1 MATKQKTLALLTIG
15 QSPRVDLTGDVLS
28 RLPDDIRI
36 VEYGALDPYTL
47 EEVTARFPQKRETKF
62 WYPACATAARRNL
75 PAGV

>member
-15 QSPRVDLTGDVLS
+15 QSPRVDLTDDVLS

-47 EEVTARFPQKRETKF
+47 EEEA
-62 WYPACATAARRNL
+62 
-75 PAGV
+75 